1 MRGVRARAYRHDLF
15 AETVAALLFR
25 LKGHRIVARRYRSPV
40 GEINPVVQK
49 SNRLV
54 FVESK
59 RRRTT
64 EDTAWMLPAKQGRRI
79 VRVRNT
85 GSRVI
90 PTS

>member
-1 MRGVRARAYRHDLF
+1 MRGARARAYRHDLF

-25 LKGHRIVARRYRSPV
+25 LKGYRIMARRYRSPV
-40 GEINPVVQK
+40 GEINLVAQK

-54 FVESK
+54 FVELK

-64 EDTAWMLPAKQGRRI
+64 EDAAWTLPAKQRRI